1 MMGLGENIIPGVEE
15 ALKVMYL
22 GDGAVARREKA
33 KYTVSTKRIS
43 R

>member
-22 GDGAVARREKA
+22 GDGGVEKA
-33 KYTVSTKRIS
+33 KYTISTKRIS